1 MSKMKGRRLV
11 KTRNSRMDTVEAMVD
26 LYNIC
31 DCTLNCGKCSGGGSW
46 SATEGKNKLYSTVYR
61 LKG

>member
-46 SATEGKNKLYSTVYR
+46 SATEGDRKSVV
-61 LKG
+61 